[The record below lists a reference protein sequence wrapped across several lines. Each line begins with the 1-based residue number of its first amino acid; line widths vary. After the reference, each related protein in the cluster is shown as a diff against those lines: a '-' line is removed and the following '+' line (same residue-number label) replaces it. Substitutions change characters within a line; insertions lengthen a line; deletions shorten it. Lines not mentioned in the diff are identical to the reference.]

1 MKKRLFLLLMAVIM
15 AFALVPSNPIAAEDT
30 MNYDHDYDNNGVMDS
45 WDVSADG
52 NGSVY
57 AYLTQNDGGSTYTLT
72 VAGTGAM
79 KDYWKGFGNNSEE
92 LSEYTKAPWRSAS
105 VLSTEQIDDE
115 GTAYNGTYLTGI
127 TKIVVEDGVTR
138 IGSSTFS
145 YMRDVTEVEIADSV
159 TSIGD
164 RAFMYNHSLKSIAFP
179 DSVVM
184 NTLAGSNEDEDGE
197 LLVGHSP
204 NLKFVTLGSGFTVIP
219 CRAFEN
225 TQVTPDSITFENQSG
240 ITGIGVQAF
249 YRNAGEQSVQEL
261 DLTGFTGLKEIANN
275 AFSFWSIQSLK
286 LPASLEKLGTFN
298 TVTDLS
304 EVNWTDLTSLREIV
318 NNAFSGTD
326 LTSVDLS
333 KTTVTSIGNNAFQN
347 CSQLNAIILPATIT
361 TIGTNAFIGIATDS
375 TIEVPEDKFAL
386 LSGKYDADA
395 TSIIAVGQNTPDGD
409 CTIGLTHNGVTTYYS
424 SLAAA
429 ANNAVSGDTLIAT
442 GLYNFSDG
450 EIAKVPYGV
459 TISGESL
466 STYGA
471 SYTDGETYTAYCDT
485 LQTALANCSDGDTV
499 TLNEDISISSSGE
512 QMSVS
517 KDITIDLNQKIVT
530 SSVFQA
536 PFLVRSHVTCTI
548 QNGTIS
554 NTCTNYGI
562 CVDTQDDST
571 TILSSLTLTNT
582 NKTSSTPSSVR
593 VRSCNVVLNGVTM
606 TNQILYTEKEKEPVI
621 FFTGSNSLG
630 SAVVESLGTWSLY
643 YDNTEG
649 GSTPISDKSN
659 VTQYVLNCR
668 FDDLTNL
675 DLVQRV
681 DNVLTWYSDNNL
693 QTKVEKPTANNTYY
707 AGWDTCTH
715 ASWSYSASGAVISE
729 ICDTCGHPHT
739 AMISAPA
746 GDLTYDG
753 KDKAA
758 TVVYSDGWQGG
769 NDLTVSYT
777 KDGQNVSGTPTDA
790 GTYTASITKDSV
802 TASVTYT
809 IAKATP
815 EIGISA
821 SANSLTGGGTVTLTV
836 TGLPDGASATVTCS
850 DSSIVISGSGSTFT
864 ATLPNSTATYTFT
877 ASYNGDTN
885 HEGDSATCEV
895 KVTQQQTT
903 EPENPGSGDEPGSD
917 TPSDYN
923 YPVTVKDSDNGT
935 VTIAKEDQWANDGEK
950 ITVTVTPDDAY
961 MLDKLV
967 ITDKAGNELEFVD
980 NGDGTYTFTMPKGA
994 VTITA
999 TFVEDPNWEEPTEPE
1014 EPSEPALP
1022 FSDVREGD
1030 WFYDVVKYVYN
1041 EGLMTGTSA
1050 TTFEPNT
1057 TTTRGM
1063 IVSILHRLEGS
1074 PVVTG
1079 SDFTD
1084 VNDSDWY
1091 GQAVAWAAENGIVNG
1106 FEDSTFRPNA
1116 AITREQMAAI
1126 LYNYA
1131 DYKGYDVTNR
1141 ANLDA
1146 YSDVDQISS
1155 WASDVVAWAN
1165 AEGLING
1172 MTANTLEPQGNATRA
1187 QVAAIFQRF
1196 LAE

>member
-15 AFALVPSNPIAAEDT
+15 AFALVPKNPIAAEDT
-30 MNYDHDYDNNGVMDS
+30 MNYDHDYNNDGTNDS

-52 NGSVY
+52 DSNNVY
-57 AYLTQNDGGSTYTLT
+57 AYLTPNGDGTYTLT
-72 VAGTGAM
+72 VDGEGAM
-79 KDYWKGFGNNSEE
+79 EDYWKGFGTKSDG
-92 LSEYTKAPWRSAS
+92 LSQYTEAPWRSAS

-115 GTAYNGTYLTGI
+115 GTAYDGAYLTGI

-184 NTLAGSNEDEDGE
+184 DTLAGSNEDEDGE

-204 NLKFVTLGSGFTVIP
+204 NLKSVTLGRGFTVIP

-225 TQVTPDSITFENQSG
+225 TQVTPNSITFADQAG

-261 DLTGFTGLKEIANN
+261 DLTGFTGLEEIANN

-347 CSQLNAIILPATIT
+347 CSQLNTIILPATIT

-395 TSIIAVGQNTPDGD
+395 TSIIAVGQNTPDSD
-409 CTIGLTHNGVTTYYS
+409 RTIGLTHNGVTTYYS

-499 TLNEDISISSSGE
+499 TLNEDV
-512 QMSVS
+512 SVS
-517 KDITIDLNQKIVT
+517 ANININKDVTIDLNEKTVT
-530 SSVFQA
+530 STVWAA
-536 PFLVRSHVTCTI
+536 PLNVQTGVSCTI
-548 QNGTIS
+548 KNGTINNS
-554 NTCTNYGI
+554 TGI
-562 CVDTQDDST
+562 CVDTQNNST
-571 TILSSLTLTNT
+571 VVLSGITLTGSGN
-582 NKTSSTPSSVR
+582 SGSTIR
-593 VRSCNVVLNGVTM
+593 VRDNILVLDGVTM
-606 TNQILYTEKEKEPVI
+606 VGQKLYTVVTE
-621 FFTGSNSLG
+621 GSNTPSVFFSG
-630 SAVVESLGTWSLY
+630 TNSIDSALIDGNGNYSLY
-643 YDNTEG
+643 FDDDNKN
-649 GSTPISDKSN
+649 IVSDNKSN
-659 VTQYVLNCR
+659 AICYFLNCD
-668 FDDLTNL
+668 FAELTSL
-675 DLVQRV
+675 APVQKAGQ
-681 DNVLTWYSDNNL
+681 VLTWNNNSEGSGEAV
-693 QTKVEKPTANNTYY
+693 TNPSVNNTYY
-707 AGWDTCTH
+707 ANWTTCSHTSFNYT
-715 ASWSYSASGAVISE
+715 AANNTLTQT
-729 ICDTCGHPHT
+729 CPDCGHT
-739 AMISAPA
+739 AIATISAPT
-746 GDLTYDG
+746 GNLTYDG
-753 KDKAA
+753 KEKDA
-758 TVVYSDGWQGG
+758 TVDYSDGWQGAK
-769 NDLTVSYT
+769 DLTVTYT
-777 KDGQNVSGTPTDA
+777 KDSQSYSGTPTDA
-790 GTYTASITKDSV
+790 GTYTASISV
-802 TASVTYT
+802 GEQSASVTYT

-836 TGLPDGASATVTCS
+836 SDLPDGASATVTCS
-850 DSSIVISGSGSTFT
+850 DSSIVISSSGSTFT

-923 YPVTVKDSDNGT
+923 YPVMVKDSDNGT

-967 ITDKAGNELEFVD
+967 ITDKAGNELKFVD

-1050 TTFEPNT
+1050 ITFEPNT

-1079 SDFTD
+1079 SDYTD

-1131 DYKGYDVTNR
+1131 DYKGYDVTSR

-1146 YSDVDQISS
+1146 YSDADQISS